1 MIDYQSLLHR
11 IGAAYR
17 RSPGTCGKFH
27 MALDSGQDVFEELL
41 KTFEECREPNWDGYG
56 AQSVREETYD
66 LAHQFL
72 AALPLSTLL
81 PSIGAEPD
89 GQITVEWYRS
99 PQRTLSVSIS
109 PDEELHY
116 AALLGTGANLR
127 DGNVPG

>member
-1 MIDYQSLLHR
+1 
-11 IGAAYR
+11 
-17 RSPGTCGKFH
+17 

-56 AQSVREETYD
+56 AQSVREETYH

-72 AALPLSTLL
+72 TALPLSTPV

-89 GQITVEWYRS
+89 GHLTVEWYRS

-109 PDEELHY
+109 PDGELHY
-116 AALLGTGANLR
+116 AALLGSAKTCGTEPFTGA
-127 DGNVPG
+127 VPKVVADLIHRVTAA

>member
-1 MIDYQSLLHR
+1 
-11 IGAAYR
+11 
-17 RSPGTCGKFH
+17 
-27 MALDSGQDVFEELL
+27 MALDSSKVFEELL
-41 KTFEECREPNWDGYG
+41 KTFEECRQPNWDGYG

-72 AALPLSTLL
+72 AALPLSTPV

-109 PDEELHY
+109 PDGELHY
-116 AALLGTGANLR
+116 AALLGTEGICGTETFRARMPQVLSNLIARIEER
-127 DGNVPG
+127 DTESSSR

>member
-1 MIDYQSLLHR
+1 
-11 IGAAYR
+11 
-17 RSPGTCGKFH
+17 
-27 MALDSGQDVFEELL
+27 MALDSGKGVFEELL

-72 AALPLSTLL
+72 AALPLSIPV

-89 GQITVEWYRS
+89 GHITVEWCRS

-109 PDEELHY
+109 PDGDLHY
-116 AALLGTGANLR
+116 AALLGLTKAYSAEPFVGE
-127 DGNVPG
+127 VPKIISDLIHRVTAA